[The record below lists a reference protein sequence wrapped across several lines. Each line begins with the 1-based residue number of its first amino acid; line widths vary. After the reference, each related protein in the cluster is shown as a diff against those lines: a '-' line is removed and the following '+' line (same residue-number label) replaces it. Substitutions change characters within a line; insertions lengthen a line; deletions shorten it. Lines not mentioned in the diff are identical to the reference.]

1 MHCLVFL
8 PVEHLRPSFLLK
20 GRLLVEIWG
29 FLRHIN
35 DAALA
40 NFELLSMLSLVS
52 SIAEEI
58 IELLVW
64 HIGPLRSCATTVRV
78 FASIVEVGMMTAC
91 P

>member
-1 MHCLVFL
+1 
-8 PVEHLRPSFLLK
+8 
-20 GRLLVEIWG
+20 
-29 FLRHIN
+29 LRHIN